1 MQSKKQI
8 VTAIVASSLLW
19 GITSSPAAAVSLD
32 FLKNNP
38 LFDLVGQ
45 VQRYINQA
53 EQYISQ
59 MITNK
64 IKPLEE
70 TINKDLESAINE
82 ASGALGFPDPIATRQ
97 GVEETLANS
106 DVAVNPIDRTTNEVD
121 RQITR
126 ASAAATLGQ
135 EGQQQTKAEIAGTK
149 QSVDTV
155 QQQAQLAAE
164 EVVTQNV
171 MKRIAQQNVQI
182 SSMLGGLRKDN
193 LQAAQRQEL
202 ANINLT
208 NISRSVDG
216 QNQARSSEIVGTGLG
231 TLRITSQAKL
241 F

>member
-19 GITSSPAAAVSLD
+19 GISSSPAAAVSLD

-38 LFDLVGQ
+38 LSDLVGQ

-59 MITNK
+59 VITDK

-135 EGQQQTKAEIAGTK
+135 EGQQQTKEEIAGTK

-164 EVVTQNV
+164 EVV
-171 MKRIAQQNVQI
+171 K
-182 SSMLGGLRKDN
+182 
-193 LQAAQRQEL
+193 
-202 ANINLT
+202 
-208 NISRSVDG
+208 
-216 QNQARSSEIVGTGLG
+216 
-231 TLRITSQAKL
+231 
-241 F
+241 

>member
-1 MQSKKQI
+1 MQAKKQI
-8 VTAIVASSLLW
+8 VTAILASSLLW
-19 GITSSPAAAVSLD
+19 GIGSSPATAVSLD
-32 FLKNNP
+32 FLESNP
-38 LFDLVGQ
+38 LSDI
-45 VQRYINQA
+45 VQQIQRFINQA

-59 MITNK
+59 VITDK
-64 IKPLEE
+64 IEPLEE
-70 TINKDLESAINE
+70 AINEDLESAMNE
-82 ASGALGFPDPIATRQ
+82 AKGALGFPDPIATRQ
-97 GVEETLANS
+97 GIEETLADS

-126 ASAAATLGQ
+126 ASAAAILGQ
-135 EGQQQTKAEIAGTK
+135 EGQQQTQKEIAATQ
-149 QSVDTV
+149 QSVDAV
-155 QQQAQLAAE
+155 QQQAQQAAE

-182 SSMLGGLRKDN
+182 SSMLGGVRKDN

-208 NISRSVDG
+208 NISRSIDG
-216 QNQARSSEIVGTGLG
+216 QNQALSSELVGAGLG